1 MTRQLGDLP
10 LFELVYRIIGHG
22 ELFPLDVFELLDEF
36 VESDPLSN
44 DVTLLLPLVLRP

>member
-10 LFELVYRIIGHG
+10 LFELVDRVTGYG

-36 VESDPLSN
+36 VESDPLS
-44 DVTLLLPLVLRP
+44 DDIALLLPLVLRP